1 MTESSFG
8 SSSQVSWYL
17 RFVHKNN
24 IEFEPSLN
32 WILHWTPKECLNL
45 GFFFFLIKIKLIQ
58 KKINN
63 KINMNMNIWIQYFF
77 KINILS

>member
-45 GFFFFLIKIKLIQ
+45 VFFFLIKLKLIQ
-58 KKINN
+58 KN
-63 KINMNMNIWIQYFF
+63 KINMNMNIWIQYFL

>member
-45 GFFFFLIKIKLIQ
+45 VFFFFNQ
-58 KKINN
+58 TQAYSKK
-63 KINMNMNIWIQYFF
+63 
-77 KINILS
+77 

>member
-32 WILHWTPKECLNL
+32 W
-45 GFFFFLIKIKLIQ
+45 
-58 KKINN
+58 
-63 KINMNMNIWIQYFF
+63 
-77 KINILS
+77 